1 MTKACRCIPVI
12 VTGSLLGAL
21 PCGAEPMH
29 PGVPPDVA
37 TPAHRSRPDVPAPRS
52 LRLAQTTEVDT
63 PVEIISDQIRRQGYA
78 CDEPRQAARD
88 RQASRPNETVW
99 ILRCNT
105 ITYRVILVPDM
116 AARVERVE

>member
-1 MTKACRCIPVI
+1 
-12 VTGSLLGAL
+12 
-21 PCGAEPMH
+21 MH
-29 PGVPPDVA
+29 PGVLPDVA
-37 TPAHRSRPDVPAPRS
+37 TPAYGSGPDLPAPRS
-52 LRLAQTTEVDT
+52 RRLAQTTEVDT

-99 ILRCNT
+99 ILHCDT